1 MPYSNRSWHYATP
14 AEESPVVRGKPLERK
29 PSGGPTLPPSASQLF
44 NEAPGQ
50 GKTASSHRRPA
61 QASHLAPRPN
71 SGSRSATRETLW
83 VRTGSRLDIA
93 SLAIIQEA
101 IHSVR
106 VDQHHTESLVIDM
119 KNTRQVFDSGI
130 ELLLFLYR
138 KAGTRRNN
146 LYIVNAGSR
155 VRERLGEKG
164 LDACFHLPKS
174 PLNRPAGN

>member
-1 MPYSNRSWHYATP
+1 M
-14 AEESPVVRGKPLERK
+14 
-29 PSGGPTLPPSASQLF
+29 Q
-44 NEAPGQ
+44 
-50 GKTASSHRRPA
+50 
-61 QASHLAPRPN
+61 
-71 SGSRSATRETLW
+71 ETVW
-83 VRTGSRLDIA
+83 VRTGSRLDLA
-93 SLAIIQEA
+93 SLDMIQEA
-101 IHSVR
+101 IRSVR
-106 VDQHHTESLVIDM
+106 VDLHHTESLVIDM